1 MMDWV
6 MAGALLIV
14 IVAVLVLLRNRE
26 RGGR

>member
-1 MMDWV
+1 MDWV
-6 MAGALLIV
+6 IAGALLIV

>member
-1 MMDWV
+1 MDWV